1 MNTYVF
7 KIQIAPS
14 LYQQLG
20 LETLTFTEEQE
31 AIDVLTDAFNK
42 KEIFFSIKE
51 EDNRTAFV
59 NDAGGELAVI
69 VPA

>member
-14 LYQQLG
+14 LYQQLE
-20 LETLTFTEEQE
+20 LKTTTFVEKQE
-31 AIDVLTDAFNK
+31 AIEVLTDAFNK
-42 KEIFFSIKE
+42 KEIFFSLKE
-51 EDNRTAFV
+51 KDNRTAFV
-59 NDAGGELAVI
+59 NDTGGELAVI